1 MMEKKPPTESPL
13 RSSSSRHSFGSD
25 SDHAASKLTSREI
38 AMSSENGK
46 SWTATA
52 AVRRRSFFLI
62 DDDRRRRESRRRF
75 SLSTL
80 LLRCSA
86 LLSLFFT
93 RCGTRK
99 REREKRRDGRRQPS
113 YLGKRKLSQ
122 RQVPSAEGG
131 GEKGR
136 VLKNRERSEVERLF
150 CFFFA
155 LHLSHFRLKPSER
168 ECFFFIRLAVLLSL
182 SFSLIPLPSI
192 LQLTM
197 LRAPSMRAGSAA
209 LASSSSPAA
218 AAAAASRPPLPLRR
232 RRSPLIVARAENAT
246 EEASPKAAAEGGVD
260 DCADNIG
267 DFCSLDKAVG

>member
-1 MMEKKPPTESPL
+1 M
-13 RSSSSRHSFGSD
+13 
-25 SDHAASKLTSREI
+25 
-38 AMSSENGK
+38 
-46 SWTATA
+46 
-52 AVRRRSFFLI
+52 I